1 VAVPA
6 EVLGQV
12 PPVLLVRLLHHLNPH
27 TTPPATAEQA
37 NTGSL
42 GQPIPQVTAIHA
54 TSLNLLPLTCAAQHA
69 SSRLQAHVAPH
80 LCSPTCQLTLASS
93 CCQRWLLDE
102 KNHASHA
109 EVWWRSQ
116 GAHSSWAQYEWQHIQ
131 VSVLIAVRHADGRQC
146 QNVVHT

>member
-1 VAVPA
+1 MAVPA

-54 TSLNLLPLTCAAQHA
+54 TSLNLLPLTCAAPHA
-69 SSRLQAHVAPH
+69 SSRLQAHVVRGGC
-80 LCSPTCQLTLASS
+80 LMKKTMLLTLK
-93 CCQRWLLDE
+93 CGGDL
-102 KNHASHA
+102 KVH
-109 EVWWRSQ
+109 
-116 GAHSSWAQYEWQHIQ
+116 
-131 VSVLIAVRHADGRQC
+131 IAVGLSMSGSIYRSLC
-146 QNVVHT
+146 